1 MKKNTIKSIA
11 LAACLLGGT
20 FTAQAQL
27 NTNGITHVIYILLEN
42 RNWSQNEYSYGEQ
55 IMGSTNDAPFLN
67 ALVTAGN
74 PVAAQVS
81 FASCYHHV
89 LAKTNGTS
97 SGTSYDGTTNTS
109 ASVHPSE
116 PNYVWME
123 AGNNFSK
130 YDDNE
135 PYKLGLSSSN
145 SVAQMWAYATNHPNV
160 TTQNL
165 SALIQQSG
173 LTWKSY
179 TEGVNQLATNGSNF
193 NYFNVTGSGGN
204 ALTASP
210 APSNQWTVPVSSFSG
225 TSTNYVNP
233 YNGSH
238 QYNFAVKHTGQIFF
252 PATSGCTV
260 NTANTNTSNPLAS
273 NYPPLP
279 QFASDLTNGT
289 LANYVTITPDQY
301 NDGHTALTLGNYGT
315 NGWTNPE
322 TTSNSAWWNTNNGVM
337 VYQTNTVN
345 QNDRVR
351 IAQMDN
357 FCAIIV
363 GQITNSAVYQQGHT
377 AIVIWTDE
385 TETSLSASNGITP
398 QNDFNHTLSEIV
410 ISPLCKGNAYNSLLN
425 YTHSSDIATMQKIF
439 GVTASTPSGYLN
451 DAANASYSSGG
462 MVGTSQTNG
471 NVYSGTPSAAG
482 PATATNF
489 TGTAFTQ
496 SNSPTGGF
504 GTNTA
509 LDLSDLFQSNVIPA
523 TLPGLPVSVAGL
535 SFNHKTGVYTQAV
548 TVKNTSGSTVGPVF
562 LVLSSLG
569 SNYTLTNKTG
579 NTVNNS
585 PGSPYINVTNSLGAG
600 AYSVVTLQYTSTGGA
615 LSFTPYAA
623 TGTP

>member
-1 MKKNTIKSIA
+1 
-11 LAACLLGGT
+11 
-20 FTAQAQL
+20 
-27 NTNGITHVIYILLEN
+27 
-42 RNWSQNEYSYGEQ
+42 
-55 IMGSTNDAPFLN
+55 
-67 ALVTAGN
+67 
-74 PVAAQVS
+74 
-81 FASCYHHV
+81 
-89 LAKTNGTS
+89 
-97 SGTSYDGTTNTS
+97 
-109 ASVHPSE
+109 
-116 PNYVWME
+116 
-123 AGNNFSK
+123 
-130 YDDNE
+130 
-135 PYKLGLSSSN
+135 
-145 SVAQMWAYATNHPNV
+145 
-160 TTQNL
+160 
-165 SALIQQSG
+165 
-173 LTWKSY
+173 
-179 TEGVNQLATNGSNF
+179 
-193 NYFNVTGSGGN
+193 
-204 ALTASP
+204 
-210 APSNQWTVPVSSFSG
+210 
-225 TSTNYVNP
+225 
-233 YNGSH
+233 
-238 QYNFAVKHTGQIFF
+238 
-252 PATSGCTV
+252 
-260 NTANTNTSNPLAS
+260 
-273 NYPPLP
+273 
-279 QFASDLTNGT
+279 
-289 LANYVTITPDQY
+289 
-301 NDGHTALTLGNYGT
+301 
-315 NGWTNPE
+315 
-322 TTSNSAWWNTNNGVM
+322 M
-337 VYQTNTVN
+337 VYKTNTVN

-482 PATATNF
+482 PASATNF